1 VIAAYTVDVPRSR
14 AVPLI
19 TRGDRIKSLGIDLAR
34 ELARQN
40 GQGPGAHAMAAGLKR
55 EIDAVLRA
63 LKRPKPKATMS
74 GP

>member
-1 VIAAYTVDVPRSR
+1 MPRSR

-55 EIDAVLRA
+55 EIDAVLRV
-63 LKRPKPKATMS
+63 LKTPKPKAPRS
-74 GP
+74 GA

>member
-1 VIAAYTVDVPRSR
+1 MPRSR

-34 ELARQN
+34 ELARQD

-55 EIDAVLRA
+55 EIDAVLRV
-63 LKRPKPKATMS
+63 LKRPKPKAPMS
-74 GP
+74 GA